1 MHWFVE
7 TKIRRHIDVKF
18 DRSGGRHYLPGSGAT
33 PIYFARGPEVSVMT
47 DSLGL
52 LSVGPHPDDCAIKSG
67 GIAAKY
73 VEAGHD
79 VTFLSVTDG
88 SAGHHEMGRA
98 KLAARRKR
106 ETEAVAETLGIE
118 YEVFDVR
125 DGELEPSLE
134 NRRRLIRFIR
144 EVDPD
149 LVLGPRPNDYHPD
162 HRYCAQLLQDAA
174 YMLIVPNI
182 CPEIPALDANPVMG
196 YVADHFRKPAP
207 FEPDV
212 VLDVSDVVDRK
223 IDALHC
229 HESQMYEWLP
239 YTYGELEAVP
249 DGDDERREWLAG
261 DGLGHLVA
269 NTEMN
274 VADRFRE
281 ELVARYGEDGGGAV
295 EHAEAVEI
303 SEYGAPLTDERREEL
318 FFF

>member
-1 MHWFVE
+1 MDDQCTLLV
-7 TKIRRHIDVKF
+7 V
-18 DRSGGRHYLPGSGAT
+18 GA
-33 PIYFARGPEVSVMT
+33 
-47 DSLGL
+47 
-52 LSVGPHPDDCAIKSG
+52 HPDDCSIKAG

-88 SAGHHEMGRA
+88 GAGHHEMDRDP
-98 KLAARRKR
+98 LVARRR
-106 ETEAVAETLGIE
+106 AETEAVAETLGIE
-118 YEVFDVR
+118 YDVFDIE
-125 DGELEPSLE
+125 DGRLEPTLE
-134 NRRRLIRFIR
+134 NRRRLVRYVR

-162 HRYCAQLLQDAA
+162 HRYCAQLLRDAA
-174 YMLIVPNI
+174 YTLIVPNI
-182 CPEIPALDANPVMG
+182 CPDTPALSTNPVFG
-196 YVADHFRKPAP
+196 YVADHFEKPAP

-212 VLDVSDVVDRK
+212 VIDVTDVEDRK

-239 YTYGELEAVP
+239 YTYDELEAVP
-249 DGDDERREWLAG
+249 EGDAERREWLAG
-261 DGLGHLVA
+261 DGLSHLEE

-281 ELVARYGEDGGGAV
+281 ALIDRYGPERGRAAG
-295 EHAEAVEI
+295 HAEAVEI
-303 SEYGAPLTDERREEL
+303 SEYGASLTDSRREEL

>member
-1 MHWFVE
+1 M
-7 TKIRRHIDVKF
+7 
-18 DRSGGRHYLPGSGAT
+18 SGTLC
-33 PIYFARGPEVSVMT
+33 
-47 DSLGL
+47 L
-52 LSVGPHPDDCAIKSG
+52 LVIGPHPDDCSIKAG

-79 VTFLSVTDG
+79 VTFLSATDG
-88 SAGHHEMGRA
+88 SAGHHEMGPQ

-106 ETEAVAETLGIE
+106 ETEAVAETLGVE
-118 YEVFDVR
+118 YQVFNIR
-125 DGELEPSLE
+125 DGALEPTLA
-134 NRRRLIRFIR
+134 NRRRFIRFIR

-174 YMLIVPNI
+174 YMLIVPNV
-182 CPEIPALDANPVMG
+182 CPNTPSLSANPVIG
-196 YVADHFRKPAP
+196 YVADHFQKPTP

-212 VLDVSDVVDRK
+212 VLDVTDVEERK

-239 YTYGELEAVP
+239 YTFGELEAVP
-249 DGDDERREWLAG
+249 EGDAERREWLAN
-261 DGLGHLVA
+261 DGLSHLVA

-281 ELVARYGEDGGGAV
+281 GLADRYGAEAGMQV

-303 SEYGAPLTDERREEL
+303 SEYGAPLTDETAETL

>member
-1 MHWFVE
+1 MSE
-7 TKIRRHIDVKF
+7 T
-18 DRSGGRHYLPGSGAT
+18 L
-33 PIYFARGPEVSVMT
+33 
-47 DSLGL
+47 SLL
-52 LSVGPHPDDCAIKSG
+52 VVGPHPDDCSIKAG

-79 VTFLSVTDG
+79 VTFLSATDG
-88 SAGHHEMGRA
+88 SAGHHEMGRDE
-98 KLAARRKR
+98 LAARRKR
-106 ETEAVAETLGIE
+106 ETEAVADTLGVD
-118 YEVFDVR
+118 YEVFDIR
-125 DGELEPSLE
+125 DGALEASME
-134 NRRRLIRFIR
+134 NRERFIRFVR

-162 HRYCAQLLQDAA
+162 HRYCAELVQDAA
-174 YMLIVPNI
+174 YLLIVPNV
-182 CPEIPALDANPVMG
+182 CPDTPALDSNPVIG

-212 VLDVSDVVDRK
+212 VLDVTDVEDRK

-239 YTYGELEAVP
+239 YTFGELDAVP
-249 DGDDERREWLAG
+249 EGDAARREWLAS
-261 DGLGHLVA
+261 DGLGHLAA

-274 VADRFRE
+274 VADRFRDD
-281 ELVARYGEDGGGAV
+281 LVRRYGPEAGAAA

-303 SEYGAPLTDERREEL
+303 SEYGAPLTDDLRDRL

>member
-1 MHWFVE
+1 MTE
-7 TKIRRHIDVKF
+7 T
-18 DRSGGRHYLPGSGAT
+18 L
-33 PIYFARGPEVSVMT
+33 
-47 DSLGL
+47 SLL
-52 LSVGPHPDDCAIKSG
+52 IVGPHPDDCSIKAG

-88 SAGHHEMGRA
+88 SAGHHEMGPRE
-98 KLAARRKR
+98 LAARRKR
-106 ETEAVAETLGIE
+106 ETEAVAETLGVG
-118 YEVFDVR
+118 YEVFDNR
-125 DGELEPSLE
+125 DGELEPTVA
-134 NRRRLIRFIR
+134 NRRRLIRFVR
-144 EVDPD
+144 DVDPD

-174 YMLIVPNI
+174 YMLIVPNV
-182 CPEIPALDANPVMG
+182 CPDTPPLSANPVIG

-212 VLDVSDVVDRK
+212 VVDVTDVEARK

-229 HESQMYEWLP
+229 HESQVYEWLP
-239 YTYGELEAVP
+239 YTFGELDAVP
-249 DGDDERREWLAG
+249 EGDDERREWLAD
-261 DGLGHLVA
+261 DGLSHLVA

-281 ELVARYGEDGGGAV
+281 ELVDRYGEEAGARV
-295 EHAEAVEI
+295 KHAEAVEI
-303 SEYGAPLTDERREEL
+303 SEYGAPLSGELRETL

>member
-1 MHWFVE
+1 MSDDNSLLV
-7 TKIRRHIDVKF
+7 V
-18 DRSGGRHYLPGSGAT
+18 GA
-33 PIYFARGPEVSVMT
+33 
-47 DSLGL
+47 
-52 LSVGPHPDDCAIKSG
+52 HPDDCGIKAG

-88 SAGHHEMGRA
+88 SAGHQDMGRT
-98 KLAARRKR
+98 KLADRRRR
-106 ETEAVAETLGIE
+106 ETKAVARTLGID
-118 YEVFDVR
+118 YDVFDLP
-125 DGELEPSLE
+125 DGELEPTLD
-134 NRRRLIRFIR
+134 NRRKLIRYIR

-162 HRYCAQLLQDAA
+162 HRYTAQLLQDAA
-174 YMLIVPNI
+174 YSLIVPNV
-182 CPEIPALDANPVMG
+182 CPDTDALDANPIFG
-196 YVADHFRKPAP
+196 YVADHFQKPAP

-212 VLDVSDVVDRK
+212 VLDVSDVVEEK
-223 IDALHC
+223 VDALHC

-239 YTYGELEAVP
+239 YTFGELDSVPEGNEA
-249 DGDDERREWLAG
+249 RREWLG
-261 DGLGHLVA
+261 NDGLGHLVE

-281 ELVARYGEDGGGAV
+281 ELRGRYGTDAGEAV

-303 SEYGAPLTDERREEL
+303 SEYGAPLTDEDRESL

>member
-1 MHWFVE
+1 
-7 TKIRRHIDVKF
+7 
-18 DRSGGRHYLPGSGAT
+18 
-33 PIYFARGPEVSVMT
+33 MT
-47 DSLGL
+47 EKLTL
-52 LSVGPHPDDCAIKSG
+52 LVVGPHPDDCAIKSG

-88 SAGHHEMGRA
+88 SAGHHEMGRQ

-106 ETEAVAETLGIE
+106 ETEAVAETLGVE
-118 YEVFDVR
+118 YEVFDIK
-125 DGELEPSLE
+125 DGELQPTLA
-134 NRRRLIRFIR
+134 NRRRLIRFVR
-144 EVDPD
+144 KVDPD

-174 YMLIVPNI
+174 YTLIVPNV
-182 CPEIPALDANPVMG
+182 CPDTPPLEANPVIG
-196 YVADHFRKPAP
+196 YVADQFHKPAP

-212 VLDVSDVVDRK
+212 VVDVTGVEDRK

-239 YTYGELEAVP
+239 YTFDELDAVP
-249 DGDDERREWLAG
+249 EGDDERREWLAS
-261 DGLGHLVA
+261 DGLSHLVA

-274 VADRFRE
+274 VADRFRD
-281 ELVARYGEDGGGAV
+281 ELRERYGEASGTRV
-295 EHAEAVEI
+295 EHAEAVEV
-303 SEYGAPLTDERREEL
+303 SEYGAPLTGELRERL

>member
-1 MHWFVE
+1 
-7 TKIRRHIDVKF
+7 
-18 DRSGGRHYLPGSGAT
+18 
-33 PIYFARGPEVSVMT
+33 MT
-47 DSLGL
+47 ERFTL
-52 LSVGPHPDDCAIKSG
+52 LVIGPHPDDCAIKSG

-73 VEAGHD
+73 VEEDHD
-79 VTFLSVTDG
+79 VMFLSVTDG
-88 SAGHHEMGRA
+88 SAGHHEMGRQ

-106 ETEAVAETLGIE
+106 ETEAVAETLDIE
-118 YEVFDVR
+118 YKVFDIK
-125 DGELEPSLE
+125 DGELQPTLA

-182 CPEIPALDANPVMG
+182 CPDTPPLETNPVIG
-196 YVADHFRKPAP
+196 YVADQFRKPTP

-212 VLDVSDVVDRK
+212 VVDVTDVEGRK

-239 YTYGELEAVP
+239 YTFDELDAVP
-249 DGDDERREWLAG
+249 ESDDERREWLAN
-261 DGLGHLVA
+261 DALSHFVA

-274 VADRFRE
+274 VADRFRDG
-281 ELVARYGEDGGGAV
+281 LCDRYGEAAGSRV
-295 EHAEAVEI
+295 EHAEAVEV
-303 SEYGAPLTDERREEL
+303 SEYGAPLTEELREQL

>member
-1 MHWFVE
+1 MSEPSLLV
-7 TKIRRHIDVKF
+7 V
-18 DRSGGRHYLPGSGAT
+18 GA
-33 PIYFARGPEVSVMT
+33 
-47 DSLGL
+47 
-52 LSVGPHPDDCAIKSG
+52 HPDDCSIKAG
-67 GIAAKY
+67 GTAVKY
-73 VEAGHD
+73 VEAGRD

-88 SAGHHEMGRA
+88 SAGHHELSREEI
-98 KLAARRKR
+98 AARRRR
-106 ETEAVAETLGIE
+106 ETEAVADTLGVE
-118 YEVFDVR
+118 YEVFDIP
-125 DGELEPSLE
+125 DGRLEPTLE
-134 NRRRLIRFIR
+134 NRERLLRFVR

-162 HRYCAQLLQDAA
+162 HRYTAQLIQDAA
-174 YMLIVPNI
+174 YTLIVPNV
-182 CPEIPALDANPVMG
+182 CPDTPALDANPVFG

-212 VLDVSDVVDRK
+212 VLDVSDVESRK

-239 YTYGELEAVP
+239 YTFGELDSVP
-249 DGDDERREWLAG
+249 DGEDARREWLAD
-261 DGLGHLVA
+261 DGLGHLAA

-281 ELVARYGEDGGGAV
+281 ELRERYGPERGDAV

>member
-1 MHWFVE
+1 MDE
-7 TKIRRHIDVKF
+7 T
-18 DRSGGRHYLPGSGAT
+18 L
-33 PIYFARGPEVSVMT
+33 
-47 DSLGL
+47 SLL
-52 LSVGPHPDDCAIKSG
+52 VVGPHPDDCAIKTG

-88 SAGHHEMGRA
+88 SAGHHEMNRA
-98 KLAARRKR
+98 ALAARRKR
-106 ETEAVAETLGIE
+106 ETEAVAETLGVD
-118 YEVFDVR
+118 YEVFDIR
-125 DGELEPSLE
+125 DGQLQPTLR

-149 LVLGPRPNDYHPD
+149 LVLGPRMNDYHPD
-162 HRYCAQLLQDAA
+162 HRYCAQLVQDAS
-174 YMLIVPNI
+174 YLLIVPNV
-182 CPEIPALDANPVMG
+182 CPETPALERTPVFG
-196 YVADHFRKPAP
+196 YVADHFQKPAP

-212 VLDVSDVVDRK
+212 VLDVTDVEERK

-239 YTYGELEAVP
+239 YTFDELDSVP
-249 DGDDERREWLAG
+249 ADPTTRREWLAA
-261 DGLGHLVA
+261 DGLSHLIE

-281 ELVARYGEDGGGAV
+281 ELRERYGDDAAV

-303 SEYGAPLTDERREEL
+303 SEYGAPLTDERRGEL